1 MEIATHDIGQW
12 AAIVVSVIGV
22 LTYFRSQ
29 SHKREEQAARL
40 ARMETELKETRANV
54 AANKKEFDS
63 HEELQTEG
71 YGVLV
76 DIRRE
81 ISETRKEVTE
91 VKGDVRVNGAKL
103 EGLES
108 RLDRDFLRTRKGAG
122 DE

>member
-1 MEIATHDIGQW
+1 M
-12 AAIVVSVIGV
+12 
-22 LTYFRSQ
+22 
-29 SHKREEQAARL
+29 
-40 ARMETELKETRANV
+40 
-54 AANKKEFDS
+54 AANKNEFDS

-81 ISETRKEVTE
+81 IAETRKEVTE